1 MTFSHQFFCSFSGMY
16 AIVEFRLTQEVEIV
30 PCTWVTGNNC
40 LWPKVSTDK
49 AVKLVRKGG
58 PPGPGFSEFEVTVK
72 GLFSEYIASL
82 HACSSVH

>member
-1 MTFSHQFFCSFSGMY
+1 MY